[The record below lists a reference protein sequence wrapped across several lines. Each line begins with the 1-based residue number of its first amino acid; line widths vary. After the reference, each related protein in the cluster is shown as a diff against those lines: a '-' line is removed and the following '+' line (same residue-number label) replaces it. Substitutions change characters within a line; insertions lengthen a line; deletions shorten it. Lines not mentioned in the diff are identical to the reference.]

1 MTLLRCYSL
10 YHFISVST
18 WVCFLARSFSDLYSM
33 VGLLVA
39 DATVIHV
46 APATVVEAQIPGQPA
61 VPLL

>member
-1 MTLLRCYSL
+1 
-10 YHFISVST
+10 
-18 WVCFLARSFSDLYSM
+18 M